1 MDVTLALTDD
11 KPYFAP
17 LMGTGGNDG
26 RLDFTSTHM
35 EYLQQIIP
43 VRKEDVTSKKYKQNR
58 VLNLARLQSALFMT
72 EAVKFERF
80 FRPILPGE
88 CWRPPQ

>member
-1 MDVTLALTDD
+1 MG
-11 KPYFAP
+11 
-17 LMGTGGNDG
+17 GTGGNDG

-72 EAVKFERF
+72 EAVKFEKVLPANSSRGSVGGP
-80 FRPILPGE
+80 PIAVLPVVVG
-88 CWRPPQ
+88 